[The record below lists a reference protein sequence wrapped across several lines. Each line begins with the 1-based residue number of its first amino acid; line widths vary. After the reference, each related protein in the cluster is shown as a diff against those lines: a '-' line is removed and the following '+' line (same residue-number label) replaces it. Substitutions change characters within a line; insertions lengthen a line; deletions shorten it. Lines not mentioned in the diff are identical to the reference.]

1 MKEDDLLRK
10 ERVKGTRTKDRDAS
24 PRKKEIMAEIKITQK
39 DLYNRIAVAMAD
51 DPEIVEFCQKKIA
64 QIERNAA
71 RPRKTKVN
79 QEVIDFREDVFNA
92 LVAKDAPVTNKE
104 MAAEFGVSAQKM
116 SAALRFLVKEGRVTR
131 IEGEKKSAPATFE
144 VADVEGE

>member
-39 DLYNRIAVAMAD
+39 DLYNRILVAMAD
-51 DPEIVEFCQKKIA
+51 DPEIVEFCEKKIA

-71 RPRKTKVN
+71 RPRKAKVN
-79 QEVIDFREDVFNA
+79 QEVVDFRNSVY
-92 LVAKDAPVTNKE
+92 AKLAEFGEPKTNKE

-131 IEGEKKSAPATFE
+131 IEGEKKSDPATFE
-144 VADVEGE
+144 AVYDAE

>member
-1 MKEDDLLRK
+1 MTE
-10 ERVKGTRTKDRDAS
+10 TKT
-24 PRKKEIMAEIKITQK
+24 TQK
-39 DLYNRIAVAMAD
+39 DLYARIAVAMAD
-51 DPEIVEFCQKKIA
+51 DPEIVEFCEKKIA

-79 QEVIDFREDVFNA
+79 QEVIDFREDVYNTLA
-92 LVAKDAPVTNKE
+92 HKDEPVTNKD

-131 IEGEKKSAPATFE
+131 IEGEKKSSPATF
-144 VADVEGE
+144 AIA

>member
-1 MKEDDLLRK
+1 MTE
-10 ERVKGTRTKDRDAS
+10 TKT
-24 PRKKEIMAEIKITQK
+24 TQK
-39 DLYNRIAVAMAD
+39 DLYARIAVAMAD

-79 QEVIDFREDVFNA
+79 QEVIDFREDVYNTLA
-92 LVAKDAPVTNKE
+92 HKDEPVTNKD

-116 SAALRFLVKEGRVTR
+116 SAALRFLVKEGRVVR
-131 IEGEKKSAPATFE
+131 IEGEKKSAPATFTAAE
-144 VADVEGE
+144 

>member
-1 MKEDDLLRK
+1 MTE
-10 ERVKGTRTKDRDAS
+10 TKT
-24 PRKKEIMAEIKITQK
+24 TQK
-39 DLYNRIAVAMAD
+39 DLYARIITAMAD
-51 DPEIVEFCQKKIA
+51 DPEIVAFCEKKIA

-79 QEVIDFREDVFNA
+79 QEVVDFREDVFNKLA
-92 LVAKDAPVTNKE
+92 EMGEPVTNKD

-131 IEGEKKSAPATFE
+131 IEGEKKSAPATFA
-144 VADVEGE
+144 VAE

>member
-1 MKEDDLLRK
+1 MTE
-10 ERVKGTRTKDRDAS
+10 TKT
-24 PRKKEIMAEIKITQK
+24 TQK
-39 DLYNRIAVAMAD
+39 DLYARIIVAMAD

-64 QIERNAA
+64 QIEKNAA
-71 RPRKTKVN
+71 RPRKPKVN
-79 QEVIDFREDVFNA
+79 QEVIDFRESVLNA
-92 LVAKDAPVTNKE
+92 LWQKDAPVTNKE

-144 VADVEGE
+144 PTETETE